1 MGREGRDGSTRH
13 IDDLTKIN
21 NEVGGGGGRRG
32 LTAVV
37 SDSVSLATNARV
49 YFLLVWLGVSD
60 FFFQDTICFFTRV
73 IFYILHG
80 LSSFF
85 WSHGSS

>member
-49 YFLLVWLGVSD
+49 YTRMKHKKTSSLAHL
-60 FFFQDTICFFTRV
+60 TI
-73 IFYILHG
+73 
-80 LSSFF
+80 
-85 WSHGSS
+85 